1 MDKNILIEAI
11 KSAVKHDI
19 SFKSDILAAIKDNKE
34 MDDEEALKYIKTL
47 THQFVLNRDYW
58 VYYTDPIYYFYDKF
72 RDFVYHNIGYH
83 YSRDKKDRDQHVFD
97 VLDSICSRIDER
109 AYNRFLNYYKN
120 NYNSP
125 VVDIFFMKRELLEKL
140 KNE

>member
-1 MDKNILIEAI
+1 MDKNILIDAI

-19 SFKSDILAAIKDNKE
+19 SFKSDILVAIKDNKE
-34 MDDEEALKYIKTL
+34 MDDEEALKYIQTL
-47 THQFVLNRDYW
+47 TYQFNLNRDYW

-83 YSRDKKDRDQHVFD
+83 YSRDEKGRDKHIFD
-97 VLDSICSRIDER
+97 VLDSICSRIDEKE
-109 AYNRFLNYYKN
+109 YNRFLNYYKN

-125 VVDIFFMKRELLEKL
+125 VVDIFFMKKRIIGEIK
-140 KNE
+140 K